1 MRAFV
6 LIAALL
12 LALCGRA
19 AHGDDRAGSGPDQG
33 ALEQSGPGNDE
44 LCLQRMLP
52 SREYQALK
60 AKFPPLEHAAS
71 PSLAQQADPTRAT
84 SEETKLIL
92 SFHQKYQLPCRQDT
106 LLAISRG
113 QPAAVLVLAESFVR
127 SDANYLN
134 LVERRITWGEYNKEV
149 KAIRHDFAVRLMA
162 AAQAIE
168 SDRQDPQRYQARQ
181 RQAAAALS
189 DWTRQQQ
196 GLVRLQR
203 LVNPTEQAR
212 ASDCHYVGTTLTC
225 TMS

>member
-19 AHGDDRAGSGPDQG
+19 ALGDDRADSGADP
-33 ALEQSGPGNDE
+33 ALEQSGPGNGE

-60 AKFPPLEHAAS
+60 AKLPPLEHAAS
-71 PSLAQQADPTRAT
+71 PSPAQQADPTRAT

>member
-113 QPAAVLVLAESFVR
+113 RPAAVLVLAESFVR

-162 AAQAIE
+162 AARPSA
-168 SDRQDPQRYQARQ
+168 SSRRTSRSTCSTSRATSTAR
-181 RQAAAALS
+181 
-189 DWTRQQQ
+189 
-196 GLVRLQR
+196 
-203 LVNPTEQAR
+203 PCAR
-212 ASDCHYVGTTLTC
+212 R
-225 TMS
+225 

>member
-1 MRAFV
+1 MTAFV

-19 AHGDDRAGSGPDQG
+19 ALGDDRADSGPDP
-33 ALEQSGPGNDE
+33 ALEQSGPGNNE

-60 AKFPPLEHAAS
+60 AKLPPLEHAAS

-106 LLAISRG
+106 LLAMGRG
-113 QPAAVLVLAESFVR
+113 RPAAVLLLAESFVR

-149 KAIRHDFAVRLMA
+149 KAIRHDFAARLIV

-168 SDRQDPQRYQARQ
+168 SDWQDPQVYQVRQ

-189 DWTRQQQ
+189 DWTRQQR
-196 GLVRLQR
+196 GLVRLQQ

>member
-6 LIAALL
+6 LIAALRR
-12 LALCGRA
+12 ALRGRA
-19 AHGDDRAGSGPDQG
+19 ARGDDRAGSGPDQG

-44 LCLQRMLP
+44 LCLQQMLP

-134 LVERRITWGEYNKEV
+134 LVERRIPWGEYNKEV
-149 KAIRHDFAVRLMA
+149 KAFRHDFAVRLMA

-168 SDRQDPQRYQARQ
+168 SDREDPQRYQARQ

-212 ASDCHYVGTTLTC
+212 AS
-225 TMS
+225 

>member
-19 AHGDDRAGSGPDQG
+19 ALGDDRAGSGPDQG

>member
-19 AHGDDRAGSGPDQG
+19 ALGDDRAGSGPDQG

-44 LCLQRMLP
+44 LCLQQMLP